1 LDGKGSP
8 LSAAN
13 HNSIWLLDD
22 DLSMLK
28 ALGRLLNSA
37 GLIAEKFSE
46 PGTFLAKLKQATCR
60 VAILDVW
67 MPKMNGLEV
76 QARLR
81 RDSPETRI
89 IFLTG
94 RDDPTVRQTAIDAG
108 AFAFLTKP
116 FEDETLVQLVQKAM
130 SS

>member
-1 LDGKGSP
+1 

-13 HNSIWLLDD
+13 HDSIWLLDD

-28 ALGRLLNSA
+28 ALGRLLRSA
-37 GLIAEKFSE
+37 GLIAEKFNN
-46 PGTFLAKLKQATCR
+46 PDAFLANLKHAQCR

-67 MPKMNGLEV
+67 MPEMNGLEV

-81 RDSPETRI
+81 RDSPDTRI

-94 RDDPTVRQTAIDAG
+94 RDDPTVRETALNSG
-108 AFAFLTKP
+108 AFAFLSKP
-116 FEDETLVQLVQKAM
+116 FDDEALVELVQKAM